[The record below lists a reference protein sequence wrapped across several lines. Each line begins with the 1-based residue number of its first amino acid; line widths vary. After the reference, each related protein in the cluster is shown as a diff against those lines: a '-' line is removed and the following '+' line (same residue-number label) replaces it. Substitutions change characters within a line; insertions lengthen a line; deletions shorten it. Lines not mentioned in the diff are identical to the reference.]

1 MKKMWFLKPP
11 GLGVGGTKLLRVMK
25 LLAIFMVVCG
35 LNLSAT
41 LTAQKVDLKIKKGSM
56 VDVLTAIEKQSN
68 FRFAYSSDFVELN
81 REVNLDV
88 SNEEVTEI
96 LDQLLEGTN
105 YLYRLQ
111 DNFIIF
117 LPKGKEATVKSQ
129 QDEKVVIVGT
139 VTDMTGEPLP
149 GVNVFEKANPT
160 NGVITG
166 IDGTYR
172 IQVSSSEAILTF
184 SFIGFESQL
193 VQLAGRTDIQV
204 TLMEESTGLDEVVVV
219 GFGTQKKSNV
229 TGATTTVN
237 MEDVLGNRPVT
248 NAIQAI
254 QGTVSGMQI
263 SIPSGEPGAA
273 TSINIRGTTSINGG
287 SALILMDNVPVSA
300 EDVNPQD
307 VESITVLKDAAASS
321 IYGARAAFGVILIT
335 TKKGGK
341 DQPIKFNYS
350 NTFSFGTATDI
361 AEKEST
367 YNFVNAMNDWGVTS
381 YWTNQD
387 IPTWVNFLEEYKNDK
402 GLYPEGYA
410 TDEYGVRYPL
420 TNTGTIDELIGQGS
434 FSQLH
439 NFNFSGG
446 GKKSQYRVSLGYS
459 DENGIMVSDNDR
471 YTKYN
476 FATYLSTDLTDNLK
490 ASVNIAYRNSSKLT
504 PRTSYYN
511 AVTAKPWTPASG
523 NHIFEDGTSV
533 PYDAPSNLA
542 KLQQPNE
549 ETQGNMRLLGKL
561 EYEPFKDL
569 ILTGEYTYESKNQNN
584 YSMDEQ
590 LDFVDANRYTL
601 KEGNSESTFYSKS
614 NTQRT
619 YNASNFYAKYKKQ
632 IGDHHFNA
640 LAGINK
646 EEFHSENFW
655 ARKAELL
662 NADLPAL
669 STATGTITADD
680 SFGEWAVLGY
690 FGRIN
695 YNYKEKYFV
704 EANGRYDGSSKFA
717 AREKYGF
724 FPSFS
729 VGWNMARENFM
740 SNFETISHLKL
751 RASWGE
757 IGNQEVNGNYLS
769 IPGMPITNANWI
781 NPDSGLRYNTV
792 NPPSLVSQTFT
803 WETVQT
809 LNFGL
814 DVKLLNNR
822 LSTSFD
828 VFNRKTLGMIT
839 AAVKVPDVLGTVA
852 PPANAADLESRGWEL
867 EMSWNDRI
875 NEFKYNVG
883 FTLFDNKAEITR
895 FDNPAGLISTY
906 YEGQILGEI
915 WGYES
920 DRFYTVDDFVEG
932 SLNDNLT
939 GGTLMDGVPAFIGR
953 NPNPGDM
960 MYKDLNGDG
969 EISPGSSTLSD
980 PGDRKIIGN
989 NNRRY
994 QYGIFGNASYK
1005 NFDFSFLLNGVGKRD
1020 LYINNNIRF
1029 PYTGEF
1035 NTMHKGQMDYW
1046 TPENTDAFLPRNYD
1060 MGGANYGNSRLTQT
1074 KYLIDGSFLRVKNIT
1089 LGYSLPKSLLS
1100 KVNIDKFRVY
1110 VSGENLHSFDNMPD
1124 GIDTELQS
1132 KDQGFYYPLIRSF
1145 NVGLNVTF

>member
-1 MKKMWFLKPP
+1 MKKNSPDRYVLFKS
-11 GLGVGGTKLLRVMK
+11 LLVMK
-25 LLAIFMVVCG
+25 LTVLLLLVFTINAFSSAYSQKSRVSIHLKNVSLEKALETIEKESDYKFFYH
-35 LNLSAT
+35 NERIDLSEHVSMELENAT
-41 LTAQKVDLKIKKGSM
+41 IE
-56 VDVLTAIEKQSN
+56 DVLSKILDSNTVDYKIIDQSIILTEPSH
-68 FRFAYSSDFVELN
+68 AH
-81 REVNLDV
+81 
-88 SNEEVTEI
+88 SNE
-96 LDQLLEGTN
+96 
-105 YLYRLQ
+105 
-111 DNFIIF
+111 
-117 LPKGKEATVKSQ
+117 AQ
-129 QDEKVVIVGT
+129 QQTKIT
-139 VTDMTGEPLP
+139 VTGVVRDASGEALP
-149 GVNVFEKANPT
+149 GVTVLEKGTT
-160 NGVITG
+160 NGSITG
-166 IDGTYR
+166 IDGSYSITTEN
-172 IQVSSSEAILTF
+172 QDATVLFT
-184 SFIGFESQL
+184 FIGFENQEIKI
-193 VQLAGRTDIQV
+193 AGRSSIDI
-204 TLMEESTGLDEVVVV
+204 TLMEETTGLDEVVVV

-229 TGATTTVN
+229 TGATTTVD
-237 MEDVLGNRPVT
+237 MDDVLGNRPVT
-248 NAIQAI
+248 NTMQAI
-254 QGTVSGMQI
+254 QGTVPGMQI
-263 SIPSGEPGAA
+263 TVPSGEPGAT

-287 SALILMDNVPVSA
+287 SALILMDNVPVSS

-341 DQPIKFNYS
+341 DQPVKFNYS

-434 FSQLH
+434 FSQIH

-459 DENGIMVSDNDR
+459 DENGIMVSENDR

-504 PRTSYYN
+504 PRTNYYN

-601 KEGNSESTFYSKS
+601 KEGNSESTFYRKS

-792 NPPSLVSQTFT
+792 NPPRLVSQTFT

-895 FDNPAGLISTY
+895 FDNPAGLIRTY

-939 GGTLMDGVPAFIGR
+939 GGTLNEGVPAFIGR

-980 PGDRKIIGN
+980 PGDRKVIGN
-989 NNRRY
+989 NKRRY

-1005 NFDFSFLLNGVGKRD
+1005 NFDFSFILNGVGKRD

-1035 NTMHKGQMDYW
+1035 NTMHKEQMDYW
-1046 TPENTDAFLPRNYD
+1046 TPENTDAYFPRNYD
-1060 MGGANYGNSRLTQT
+1060 LGGVNYGNSRITQT
-1074 KYLIDGSFLRVKNIT
+1074 RYLIDGSFLRVKNIT
-1089 LGYSLPKSLLS
+1089 LGYTLPKSILS
-1100 KVNIDKFRVY
+1100 KLNIDKFRLY

-1124 GIDTELQS
+1124 GIDTELQAKS
-1132 KDQGFYYPLIRSF
+1132 EGLYYPLIRSF